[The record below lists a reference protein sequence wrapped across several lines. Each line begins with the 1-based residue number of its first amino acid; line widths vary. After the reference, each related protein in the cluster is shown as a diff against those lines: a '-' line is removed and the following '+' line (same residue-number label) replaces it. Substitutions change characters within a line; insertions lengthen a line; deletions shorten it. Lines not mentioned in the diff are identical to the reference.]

1 MIFPF
6 FFYSSLLETCLRK
19 WRLCNNSR
27 MCILLKKTK
36 RKNAQKIVKMAELN
50 TTVWPTRLVQNKTQK
65 KKYAAAC
72 PTRLCS
78 SLWIVNSK
86 QIIQKGNKLP
96 KLDFLEVWSFFGGYI
111 KVLQCAIFCKLNKP
125 PLHYSSTDRKK
136 SPERIFKKK
145 WPNECDGKKTL
156 FFPDF
161 LFCLSS
167 IIFMFMFRISYIDHY
182 LKKSNSQ

>member
-1 MIFPF
+1 MAELIQQSDPPDLF
-6 FFYSSLLETCLRK
+6 
-19 WRLCNNSR
+19 
-27 MCILLKKTK
+27 KTK
-36 RKNAQKIVKMAELN
+36 RRKKN
-50 TTVWPTRLVQNKTQK
+50 
-65 KKYAAAC
+65 YAAAC

-125 PLHYSSTDRKK
+125 PLHSSTDEKK

-145 WPNECDGKKTL
+145 VTE
-156 FFPDF
+156 
-161 LFCLSS
+161 
-167 IIFMFMFRISYIDHY
+167 
-182 LKKSNSQ
+182 

>member
-1 MIFPF
+1 MH
-6 FFYSSLLETCLRK
+6 LT
-19 WRLCNNSR
+19 
-27 MCILLKKTK
+27 KKNEK
-36 RKNAQKIVKMAELN
+36 KNAQKIVKMAELN

-65 KKYAAAC
+65 KNYAAAC

-125 PLHYSSTDRKK
+125 PLHSSTDEKNRQKESSKK
-136 SPERIFKKK
+136 SDRMNVMEK
-145 WPNECDGKKTL
+145 N
-156 FFPDF
+156 
-161 LFCLSS
+161 
-167 IIFMFMFRISYIDHY
+167 IIFPKIFCFVC
-182 LKKSNSQ
+182 LQ

>member
-1 MIFPF
+1 VVIKKFTIIHPGQKCWKDKFLFRHMFRNL
-6 FFYSSLLETCLRK
+6 SWLL
-19 WRLCNNSR
+19 
-27 MCILLKKTK
+27 
-36 RKNAQKIVKMAELN
+36 LN
-50 TTVWPTRLVQNKTQK
+50 FIPIN
-65 KKYAAAC
+65 
-72 PTRLCS
+72 
-78 SLWIVNSK
+78 VNSK

-125 PLHYSSTDRKK
+125 PLHSSTDEKIARKNLQ
-136 SPERIFKKK
+136 KKVTE
-145 WPNECDGKKTL
+145 WMWWKKTL

>member
-1 MIFPF
+1 MH
-6 FFYSSLLETCLRK
+6 LTKKKRK
-19 WRLCNNSR
+19 EKTRKNCQDGRINTQSDPTDLF
-27 MCILLKKTK
+27 KTK
-36 RKNAQKIVKMAELN
+36 R
-50 TTVWPTRLVQNKTQK
+50 RK

-125 PLHYSSTDRKK
+125 PLHSSTDEKIARKNLQKK
-136 SPERIFKKK
+136 SDRMNVMEK
-145 WPNECDGKKTL
+145 N
-156 FFPDF
+156 
-161 LFCLSS
+161 
-167 IIFMFMFRISYIDHY
+167 IIFPRFFVLFVFNNFYVHVFAY
-182 LKKSNSQ
+182 LTLIIIWKKVTLNNYLGRFC

>member
-1 MIFPF
+1 
-6 FFYSSLLETCLRK
+6 
-19 WRLCNNSR
+19 
-27 MCILLKKTK
+27 
-36 RKNAQKIVKMAELN
+36 MAELIHSL
-50 TTVWPTRLVQNKTQK
+50 THQTCSKQNAE

-125 PLHYSSTDRKK
+125 PLHSSTDEKNRQKESSKK
-136 SPERIFKKK
+136 SDRMNVME
-145 WPNECDGKKTL
+145 KTL

-182 LKKSNSQ
+182 LKKK

>member
-1 MIFPF
+1 MH
-6 FFYSSLLETCLRK
+6 LTKKKRK
-19 WRLCNNSR
+19 EKTRKNCQDGRINTQSDPTDLF
-27 MCILLKKTK
+27 KTK
-36 RKNAQKIVKMAELN
+36 R
-50 TTVWPTRLVQNKTQK
+50 RK

-111 KVLQCAIFCKLNKP
+111 KVLQCAIFCKLKSLP
-125 PLHYSSTDRKK
+125 YTPQQTKK

-145 WPNECDGKKTL
+145 VTEWMWWKKTL

-167 IIFMFMFRISYIDHY
+167 IIFMFMFSHILHWSLFEKKVTLNNY
-182 LKKSNSQ
+182 LGRFC

>member
-1 MIFPF
+1 MH
-6 FFYSSLLETCLRK
+6 LT
-19 WRLCNNSR
+19 
-27 MCILLKKTK
+27 KKTK

-65 KKYAAAC
+65 KNYAAAC

-125 PLHYSSTDRKK
+125 PLHYSSTDEKIIARKNLQKK
-136 SPERIFKKK
+136 SDRMNVMEK
-145 WPNECDGKKTL
+145 N
-156 FFPDF
+156 
-161 LFCLSS
+161 
-167 IIFMFMFRISYIDHY
+167 IIFPKIFCFVC
-182 LKKSNSQ
+182 LQ